1 MKIQNE
7 KFDILGTFSNR
18 NTQKSVLNFQI
29 DPSDISIK
37 GNEDMKIIGRKKEIG
52 ELMRLYQSG
61 KPELVTVYG
70 RRRVGKTF
78 LINALFA
85 DKTTFSH
92 TGVSPDDL
100 EKSGEKKMKLQLRHS
115 MVLCFRKACGRA
127 KTRLMDRHRPLRFH
141 IVFRLAKKAII
152 SMILGRS

>member
-1 MKIQNE
+1 
-7 KFDILGTFSNR
+7 
-18 NTQKSVLNFQI
+18 
-29 DPSDISIK
+29 
-37 GNEDMKIIGRKKEIG
+37 MKIIGRKKEIG

-92 TGVSPDDL
+92 TGVSP
-100 EKSGEKKMKLQLRHS
+100 
-115 MVLCFRKACGRA
+115 
-127 KTRLMDRHRPLRFH
+127 
-141 IVFRLAKKAII
+141 
-152 SMILGRS
+152 

>member
-1 MKIQNE
+1 VKIQNE

-100 EKSGEKKMKLQLRHS
+100 EKSGEKKMKLQLSAFYGSLLSQGMRPSKNPAHGS
-115 MVLCFRKACGRA
+115 TPSAPISYRLSAC
-127 KTRLMDRHRPLRFH
+127 
-141 IVFRLAKKAII
+141 KKAII